1 MIRCSCAKPDT
12 MFLNYTADE
21 QVLEFPIQ
29 CPVLV
34 IETAYVVMS
43 KPSDK
48 DILLSYTYSIPGIIP
63 CWCNLR
69 GHLYVS
75 YMQ

>member
-1 MIRCSCAKPDT
+1 
-12 MFLNYTADE
+12 MFLNYTGDE

-29 CPVLV
+29 CSVLV
-34 IETAYVVMS
+34 METAYVVMS

-63 CWCNLR
+63 C
-69 GHLYVS
+69 
-75 YMQ
+75 